1 MLKKVIALLLCVMMA
16 IGALGLVGCRDPF
29 NDEELGVDEVE
40 DKVTIRFGYLTEEKD
55 LAVTIKREF
64 EKDNDTINLK
74 MEPISGDWKSQM
86 NKYIAKP
93 EDFPD
98 IIWVPGDQHSAYSSG
113 GAFVNLRSRME
124 ADEATKLDNYYE
136 SMIETTHYSAE
147 DDGIWYAPRDY
158 NKPVTYVNVDM
169 FEAVGIDLEELKQP
183 GVWNYEKFLEVC
195 QIFREKMDAN
205 SRDSADFDQEAYAI
219 GIEPNSFPVESE
231 MQWNPVY
238 HAAVKDFG
246 GTMIDTELSGQEAIK
261 VDTDATI
268 NAYKKIYTDLFA
280 SRFSYGPQ
288 DGTTST
294 AFLSSKAAMWF
305 NVRPK
310 LPTIRNRNINVD
322 FLPMPFDVIGAGNS
336 GYAITSVAKD
346 RLSTEGGNT
355 KNNEDLAW
363 EVIKWLIT
371 EPGQQALGRSG
382 AGIPVLKSLKNS
394 GDWIDEND
402 PSLNHTAFTAYEER
416 DMGLN
421 IFNIYKP
428 QNHKVMFD
436 TMTLIIT
443 AAISPNSWEKQGE
456 EYVMSSRFVND
467 LNTYKQEMLAKAE

>member
-1 MLKKVIALLLCVMMA
+1 ML
-16 IGALGLVGCRDPF
+16 
-29 NDEELGVDEVE
+29 
-40 DKVTIRFGYLTEEKD
+40 
-55 LAVTIKREF
+55 IK
-64 EKDNDTINLK
+64 
-74 MEPISGDWKSQM
+74 
-86 NKYIAKP
+86 KYIR
-93 EDFPD
+93 
-98 IIWVPGDQHSAYSSG
+98 ICLQ
-113 GAFVNLRSRME
+113 
-124 ADEATKLDNYYE
+124 
-136 SMIETTHYSAE
+136 
-147 DDGIWYAPRDY
+147 
-158 NKPVTYVNVDM
+158 
-169 FEAVGIDLEELKQP
+169 AV
-183 GVWNYEKFLEVC
+183 
-195 QIFREKMDAN
+195 
-205 SRDSADFDQEAYAI
+205 
-219 GIEPNSFPVESE
+219 
-231 MQWNPVY
+231 
-238 HAAVKDFG
+238 
-246 GTMIDTELSGQEAIK
+246 
-261 VDTDATI
+261 
-268 NAYKKIYTDLFA
+268 
-280 SRFSYGPQ
+280 
-288 DGTTST
+288 
-294 AFLSSKAAMWF
+294 MWF

>member
-1 MLKKVIALLLCVMMA
+1 MLKRVSVIILCFLLAFMTV
-16 IGALGLVGCRDPF
+16 GLVGCQDPF
-29 NDEELGVDEVE
+29 NDEELGVSEVE
-40 DKVTIRFGYLTEEKD
+40 GKVTIRFGYLAEEKD
-55 LAVTIKREF
+55 LAVVIKREF
-64 EKDNDTINLK
+64 EKDNDKINLK
-74 MEPISGDWKSQM
+74 MEPISGDWKSAM
-86 NKYIAKP
+86 NKYVAKP

-113 GAFVNLRSRME
+113 GAFVNLRERME
-124 ADEATKLDNYYE
+124 ADEDTQLSNYYD
-136 SMIETTHYSAE
+136 SMIATTHYSAE

-158 NKPVTYVNVDM
+158 NKPVTYINVDM
-169 FEAVGIDLEELKQP
+169 FKAAGIEIPTQEE
-183 GVWNYEKFLEVC
+183 WNYEKFLEVC
-195 QIFREKMDAN
+195 GQLRAAMDAN
-205 SRDSADFDQEAYAI
+205 SRDSENFDAEKFAA

-238 HAAVKDFG
+238 HAAIKDFG
-246 GTMIDTELSGQEAIK
+246 GTMINTEKSGPEAIEVDTE
-261 VDTDATI
+261 ATKA
-268 NAYKKIYTDLFA
+268 AYKKIYTDLFA
-280 SRFSYGPQ
+280 SRYSYGPQ
-288 DGTTST
+288 DGTAST

-310 LPTIRNRNINVD
+310 LPTIINRGINVN

-382 AGIPVLKSLKNS
+382 AGVPVLKSLKDN
-394 GDWIDEND
+394 GDWITEND
-402 PSLNHTAFTAYEER
+402 PTLNHEAFTAYEER
-416 DMGLN
+416 DMELN

-428 QNHKVMFD
+428 MNHKVMFD
-436 TMTLIIT
+436 TMTLIVT
-443 AAISPNSWEKQGE
+443 QAISPNSWDLTGGE
-456 EYVMSSRFVND
+456 YTMSSRFVNELD
-467 LNTYKQEMLAKAE
+467 TYKKEMVAKAE